1 MQVEMKN
8 GAVAVQMGT
17 DCRIFVRCNAV
28 LFHVW
33 QASKAWDR
41 LEAEEFKRHI
51 RAAIEAHNKFLRDN
65 PELQLNAGE

>member
-41 LEAEEFKRHI
+41 LEAE
-51 RAAIEAHNKFLRDN
+51 
-65 PELQLNAGE
+65 